1 MNQSPPI
8 IKIKFQKKR
17 IVYNL
22 IFSIVFI
29 VLGLYN
35 IFSEYIKWNKSSA
48 LIIGSLCLVTT
59 IFEIITHYIVIKNG
73 TLRKYSFWAFHK
85 DIELQNIIEIK
96 SVAEDYIVF
105 TETTKLKIQ
114 VELIA
119 DDSLEELKRILSELD
134 LPADKTPFQQ
144 TDNRQQ
150 TTNNLIT
157 Q

>member
-1 MNQSPPI
+1 M
-8 IKIKFQKKR
+8 KIKFNKKR
-17 IVYNL
+17 IAYNL

-35 IFSEYIKWNKSSA
+35 IFSEHIKWNKSSA
-48 LIIGSLCLVTT
+48 LIIGSLSLITT
-59 IFEIITHYIVIKNG
+59 IFEIITQYIVINNG

-96 SVAEDYIVF
+96 SVADYYILF

-119 DDSLEELKRILSELD
+119 DDSLEDLKRILSELN

-144 TDNRQQ
+144 TYNRQP
-150 TTNNLIT
+150 IT
-157 Q
+157 DNPITK